1 MPVTTPSQASGTKAH
16 DDDAGSSAS
25 LAPTPQPA
33 INVALMT
40 GGMDRPYAFS
50 LAMALIAKGVSL
62 DVIGSDAVDSPEMH
76 CTPRLTFFN
85 LQGEKRANVS
95 LTKKASRVL
104 AYYWRLIAYASGCRP
119 KIFHILWNN
128 KFQYF
133 DRTFLTMYYK
143 LRGKKLVFTA
153 HNVNAGKRDDNDSL
167 MNRLTLRVQYR
178 LFDHI
183 FTHTEKMKAEL
194 LQEFGVRPAAVTVIR
209 FPINSVFP
217 DTELTPAQ
225 AKKKLGLGGS
235 EKVILFFGA
244 IRPYKGLEYLVE
256 AFHRLVAKDPQ
267 YRLILAAEPKKGSEE
282 YLRDILEKINRGGHG
297 DKVMRRLE
305 FIPDEETELY
315 YKAADVLALPYKE
328 IFQSGVLFVGY
339 TFGLPVVASDVG
351 SFREDIL
358 EGKTG
363 FLCKPCDAADL
374 ARALDTYFA
383 SDLFKGLNERRGEIR
398 EYARNQYSLDAS
410 ADAVRN
416 VYARLAG
423 GQRA

>member
-1 MPVTTPSQASGTKAH
+1 
-16 DDDAGSSAS
+16 
-25 LAPTPQPA
+25 
-33 INVALMT
+33 
-40 GGMDRPYAFS
+40 MDRPYAFS

>member
-1 MPVTTPSQASGTKAH
+1 MPVTTPSQASGTKEH
-16 DDDAGSSAS
+16 DDDAGNSAS

-33 INVALMT
+33 ISVALMT
-40 GGMDRPYAFS
+40 GGIDRPYAFS

-76 CTPRLTFFN
+76 STPRLTFFN
-85 LQGEKRANVS
+85 LQGEKSANAS
-95 LTKKASRVL
+95 LAKKASRVL
-104 AYYWRLIAYASGCRP
+104 AYYWRLIAYASSCRP

-128 KFQYF
+128 KLQYF
-133 DRTFLTMYYK
+133 DRTLLTMYYK

-153 HNVNAGKRDDNDSL
+153 HNVNAGKRDDNDSV

-209 FPINSVFP
+209 FPVNSVFP

-256 AFHRLVAKDPQ
+256 AFHRLVAKAPE

-282 YLRDILEKINRGGHG
+282 YLRDILEKINRGGHR
-297 DKVMRRLE
+297 DKVIQRLE

-351 SFREDIL
+351 SFRGDIL

-374 ARALDTYFA
+374 ARALATYFA
-383 SDLFKGLNERRGEIR
+383 SDLFKGLPDRRGEIR
-398 EYARNQYSLDAS
+398 EYARNEYSLDAS
-410 ADAVRN
+410 AATVRN
-416 VYARLAG
+416 VYARLAS